1 MLYSL
6 YQWKFLPARDMVFR
20 AGRTGGC
27 GLYTDEM
34 VQALNRLKK
43 GLTRLSSKGGVKVAS
58 EVFDVRKDLDD
69 FLAALDELLRKSADE
84 AEAEEDVEE
93 GARSSFDLCLRRL
106 MGLAEEIRPL
116 ARKRPDSR
124 CNVYKL
130 RKVNDVLLKMR
141 EELEICFGGPLDLAE
156 EEASLTYSDVSFLL
170 RNYLDLGVAYGRWHY
185 GLRYDE
191 NGK

>member
-1 MLYSL
+1 
-6 YQWKFLPARDMVFR
+6 
-20 AGRTGGC
+20 
-27 GLYTDEM
+27 LYTDEM
-34 VQALNRLKK
+34 VRALNRLKK

-69 FLAALDELLRKSADE
+69 FLAALDELLRKSADG
-84 AEAEEDVEE
+84 AEAEEDAEE
-93 GARSSFDLCLRRL
+93 GARSSFDLRLRRL

-130 RKVNDVLLKMR
+130 RKVNDVLLELK
-141 EELEICFGGPLDLAE
+141 EELEICFGGSLELAE

-170 RNYLDLGVAYGRWHY
+170 RNYLDLSAAYGRWRY

>member
-1 MLYSL
+1 M
-6 YQWKFLPARDMVFR
+6 
-20 AGRTGGC
+20 
-27 GLYTDEM
+27 YTDEM

-43 GLTRLSSKGGVKVAS
+43 GINRLSSKGGVKVAS
-58 EVFDVRKDLDD
+58 EVFDVRKDLDA
-69 FLAALDELLRKSADE
+69 FLAALDDLLRKFADE
-84 AEAEEDVEE
+84 AKAEEDAEE
-93 GARSSFDLCLRRL
+93 WARSSYDLRLRRL

-130 RKVNDVLLKMR
+130 RKVNDVLREMK

-156 EEASLTYSDVSFLL
+156 EEAALTYSDLSFLL
-170 RNYLDLGVAYGRWHY
+170 RNYLDLGVAYGRWRY